1 MAPMPAAGMLLTG
14 GASRRMGT
22 DKATLVLEPGG
33 ETLAGRT
40 ARLLAA
46 TTRPAI
52 EVGPGH
58 SDLPT
63 AAEEFPGGG
72 PLHAI
77 VAGVGLLDRLGG
89 DDAVI
94 VVATDL
100 PFLTATLLGWLA
112 AHPSGRSV
120 IPVAAGRPQT
130 LCARYTRADL
140 RRAAGLTRS
149 GTASMR
155 EFVASIEPLLVGE
168 DEWGPA
174 ARDHRAL
181 IDVDTREDLE
191 MVRRTPR

>member
-1 MAPMPAAGMLLTG
+1 MPAAGMLLTG

-22 DKATLVLEPGG
+22 DKATLVLAPGG
-33 ETLAGRT
+33 ETLAQRT

-58 SDLPT
+58 SNLPT
-63 AAEEFPGGG
+63 AAEGSPGAG
-72 PLHAI
+72 PLPAI
-77 VAGVGLLDRLGG
+77 VAGLMLLDRLGG
-89 DDAVI
+89 EDAVI

-100 PFLTATLLGWLA
+100 PFLTEDLLGWLA

-120 IPVAAGRPQT
+120 VPVAAGRAQT
-130 LCARYTRADL
+130 LCARYTRSDL
-140 RRAAGLTRS
+140 RHAAGLTQR
-149 GTASMR
+149 GAASMR

-174 ARDHRAL
+174 ARDRRAL

-191 MVRRTPR
+191 MVRKTCR